1 MEKQHELFYMK
12 ISIFSESSQSFP
24 LYLPNFGLWKQDQ
37 PFFFCN
43 HRYTSSCKQKEP
55 VVPKEVYSLEGIFLP
70 QDWFLYTFAFINLS
84 LPPFAPSL
92 YLHPSIAL
100 SLHYLPIYSYF
111 TQSTSLHL
119 FYYHLFLLSFLNLSL
134 FFPHVSFSHFIKT
147 AHLDPFSVHYTAAFI
162 ASVKT
167 REHLISF
174 VEINLPVYP
183 CYHLPQQRD

>member
-1 MEKQHELFYMK
+1 MLWRNNMNFFTWRLVFLVNPAKVFLFTCQTLAY
-12 ISIFSESSQSFP
+12 ESKTS
-24 LYLPNFGLWKQDQ
+24 L
-37 PFFFCN
+37 FFCN
-43 HRYTSSCKQKEP
+43 HRYTSSCKQEEP

-147 AHLDPFSVHYTAAFI
+147 AHLDPFSVPTLHC
-162 ASVKT
+162 
-167 REHLISF
+167 SF
-174 VEINLPVYP
+174 HCLSQN
-183 CYHLPQQRD
+183 